1 MHQMKMASS
10 IPDFQIQITN
20 KLLQDLEDDR
30 LKLPSLP
37 DVALRIREA
46 LLNDVCDA
54 RAIAEVIQTDPAIT
68 AKLIKAANSAM
79 YGHVAPIET
88 CTGAV
93 IRLGS
98 DITSKLVIILTMRE
112 LFKSGSKLLQQR
124 MHELWKHSTQVAAI
138 CYVLARHDPRF
149 SPEQAMLIGL
159 LHDIGLVAVLHYL
172 QELPAELLIPEVVDG
187 ATKTLRAETGR
198 KILEKWRFP
207 QEFTVAAYEA
217 EDWMRDKGATPD
229 YCDLLIIAQ
238 LHHFADSNQSQL
250 RPSISEIP
258 AYHRLALGE
267 LTPELS
273 LKILDEEREQIVHA
287 AMLLNI

>member
-1 MHQMKMASS
+1 MKMASS

-30 LKLPSLP
+30 LQLPSLP
-37 DVALRIREA
+37 DVALRIR
-46 LLNDVCDA
+46 
-54 RAIAEVIQTDPAIT
+54 IQTDPAIT

-98 DITSKLVIILTMRE
+98 DITSKLVIIFTLRE
-112 LFKSGSKLLQQR
+112 LFRSESQLLQQR
-124 MHELWKHSTQVAAI
+124 MRELCKHSTQVAAI
-138 CYVLARHDPRF
+138 CYVLARHDTRF
-149 SPEQAMLIGL
+149 SPEQAMLVGL

-172 QELPAELLIPEVVDG
+172 QDLPKELMLPEVVDG
-187 ATKTLRAETGR
+187 AIKTLRAETGR
-198 KILEKWRFP
+198 KILKKWRFP
-207 QEFTVAAYEA
+207 REFTVAAYEA
-217 EDWMRDKGATPD
+217 EDWMRDGVDTPD

-238 LHHFADSNQSQL
+238 LHHFTDSNQPRSM
-250 RPSISEIP
+250 PPISETP

-273 LKILDEEREQIVHA
+273 LKILAEEREQIAQA
-287 AMLLNI
+287 ALLLNI